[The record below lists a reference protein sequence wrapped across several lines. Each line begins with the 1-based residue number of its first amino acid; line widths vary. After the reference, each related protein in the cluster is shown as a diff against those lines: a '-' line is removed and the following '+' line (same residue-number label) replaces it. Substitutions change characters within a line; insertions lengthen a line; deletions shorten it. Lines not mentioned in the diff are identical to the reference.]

1 METTS
6 LAIVG
11 GRRLPSK
18 GLTVVPAITLILMT
32 APASACHRYSYW
44 AFSWPQRCAAVAPP
58 RASMRPALTRVAL
71 QTPAS
76 VAATSVVP
84 VTAADE
90 PGPRIED
97 LDRAEIE
104 LEKLWLRRAALIYPD
119 LPQ

>member
-1 METTS
+1 MIRLS
-6 LAIVG
+6 LALALMLAADPALAC
-11 GRRLPSK
+11 RLHSIWHYP
-18 GLTVVPAITLILMT
+18 
-32 APASACHRYSYW
+32 
-44 AFSWPQRCAAVAPP
+44 WPQRCAAVAPP

-76 VAATSVVP
+76 VAPTSVVP

>member
-1 METTS
+1 MVS
-6 LAIVG
+6 IRPMLLLLLL
-11 GRRLPSK
+11 LP
-18 GLTVVPAITLILMT
+18 
-32 APASACHRYSYW
+32 APASACRLHSIWHYP
-44 AFSWPQRCAAVAPP
+44 WPERCGVRPQTP
-58 RASMRPALTRVAL
+58 RPALTRVAL